1 MGMGGGQEQKAEELE
16 HFPFCQG
23 FGEDLLWG
31 EKDGQGASSSAR
43 SCWLPILSLLRGDV
57 AVSLSSSVELAC
69 GPGDWRSEKER
80 EASQGPTGWAKVLL
94 PSSLPPGVGDWTRP
108 FLSLDF
114 PVCDHTCQEKRPVLV
129 QWETIL
135 GRGNHRRSLLD
146 TTWSS
151 PVGGWSVKARSELEI

>member
-23 FGEDLLWG
+23 FGEELLWG

-69 GPGDWRSEKER
+69 GPGDWHSEKER
-80 EASQGPTGWAKVLL
+80 EASQGPTGWAKELL
-94 PSSLPPGVGDWTRP
+94 PSSLPPELATGQDLSSRWT
-108 FLSLDF
+108 FLSAITLA
-114 PVCDHTCQEKRPVLV
+114 KKS
-129 QWETIL
+129 
-135 GRGNHRRSLLD
+135 GRYWCS
-146 TTWSS
+146 
-151 PVGGWSVKARSELEI
+151 AEQF